1 MLDLQTPVT
10 LDLLVFG
17 DDDISYDIKTVP
29 FTSVHNYMYI
39 AKSKRFN

>member
-10 LDLLVFG
+10 LDLLFG
-17 DDDISYDIKTVP
+17 DDDISYEIKTVP
-29 FTSVHNYMYI
+29 FTSVNNYMYI